1 MLDSIALLNGMN
13 QKMGFLQTR
22 QRVLS
27 QNITNSDVPQYQAMD
42 VKAPSFK
49 DTMGRYINPTQ
60 LNNGN
65 KLALTTTA
73 EGQVSHLQLLNR
85 ADSGSRV
92 DQTYEVTPI
101 KNSVNIEE
109 QMIQASGNAVDYQMV
124 ANLYNKNIA
133 MIKTAIKG

>member
-1 MLDSIALLNGMN
+1 MN